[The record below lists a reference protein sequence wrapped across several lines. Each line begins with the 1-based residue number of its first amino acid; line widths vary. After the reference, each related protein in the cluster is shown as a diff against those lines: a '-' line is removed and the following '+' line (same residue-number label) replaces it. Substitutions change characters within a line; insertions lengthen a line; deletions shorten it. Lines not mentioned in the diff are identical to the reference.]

1 MLTPAL
7 QIQCPRAGNALH
19 VLTLDG
25 NDRTLGLP
33 HNALPTSQTDRG
45 YTTAPNSNRPG
56 SSCSAAPASIALT
69 QPQTLIGNKDSL
81 AGIIPRPPSKVANIP
96 SAKTTNRQRSL
107 RESTRTHSTNKSTE
121 MAVSRQTR
129 SNRIIQSAKPSTV
142 AIKPFPSE
150 VVPSVSPQSNSNPT
164 SKIHRQTIA
173 GSLMVSPS
181 QVSHEM
187 PQVLSSRD
195 TPLVIST
202 NEYKSAPRSLEK
214 DRPLSSRHRNSYPL
228 GAHAAGVY
236 SKHRSSTIHSGINVP
251 TVNAMLRDMDLLSQS
266 RVQQRNQSSPQS
278 SSQPTRTDTVVGN
291 MAADTCSLEE
301 FTQGLGIGA
310 SHTLPTVDM
319 KSIGFHITRLTDI
332 DSSHGKISMSIAALV
347 RMCQVITNPS
357 TSLVLLGN
365 GALTALLTLIPR
377 AIAWPDVLA
386 NINILVNVIVT
397 ENPSAE
403 QLIIKHGGISLLL
416 KAADQSSKA
425 YLEMKI
431 LTEKNTNEISQG
443 IPFDTL
449 IDSSIVRDSVEF
461 MDKSDKHT
469 KTEIIQS
476 MLSIFEKIEI
486 LLEIISCIS
495 LDLSLDDAVE
505 QLINDASRLVDC
517 ELVLFYLVDRETD
530 ELVAYEAHSMSMDS
544 CEREVMGKAN
554 FPPGYGIAGHAAQI
568 GKLVCVRDPL
578 QSEMFHED
586 IDYRGG
592 NGKARSLICIP
603 ICTEDG
609 TPFGVLELVNKLGPN
624 DKNEYFTH
632 EDEYLLKVLGIS
644 AGAMMANANI
654 YENML
659 NTQKKVEVLLET
671 TRSLGSILDIDVLVK
686 MIMHS
691 AKDLLSADRCT
702 LFLND
707 NEQKQLLAL
716 IQGRDSL
723 QEIRI
728 PRNAGIAGD
737 VFMSGQPINISD
749 AYKDERFNSAVDEQT
764 DYRTRNIL
772 CMPIKNIHGESIG
785 VTQMINKKTGAF
797 TIEDEKILSS
807 FSAQAAIVLEK
818 SQLFKK
824 TKDMRIYLQSILSS
838 ITSCVITLTKSMRM
852 HTSNRPLLMNA
863 LGITEEFMREN
874 SCNKWI
880 GQENISILNDI
891 LWVFFDGQAIYVA
904 DYEIKGASTTIIV
917 NYQVMPLIGSKGVV
931 IVFDDISSERH
942 AVMTLGRYMSPELAK
957 QVMQDNGQLG
967 GKRKKVSILFSDI
980 RSFTTISEGMEPTD
994 VVEILNHHF
1003 TDAVNAITDEQGIL
1017 DKFIGDAVMAVF
1029 GVPFSGSEDAVHA
1042 CNTALRMR
1050 DLLVLSNKERSVQ
1063 GKTTIKTGI
1072 GINTGM
1078 VLSGN
1083 IGSTKRM
1090 EFSCIGD
1097 AVNLASRTEGLTK
1110 FYGVTILVTE
1120 FSLQETGDA
1129 FLVREL
1135 EPVIVTGRK
1144 TSVRMYELLG
1154 RKGDTLPESIR
1165 NTMDLYAL
1173 AYSHYK
1179 QRQFLEAAD
1188 IFQQAIDSYE
1198 DGPSKILL
1206 TRCEQYMDK
1215 PPPPD
1220 WTTVYVAEEK

>member
-1 MLTPAL
+1 
-7 QIQCPRAGNALH
+7 
-19 VLTLDG
+19 
-25 NDRTLGLP
+25 
-33 HNALPTSQTDRG
+33 
-45 YTTAPNSNRPG
+45 
-56 SSCSAAPASIALT
+56 
-69 QPQTLIGNKDSL
+69 
-81 AGIIPRPPSKVANIP
+81 
-96 SAKTTNRQRSL
+96 
-107 RESTRTHSTNKSTE
+107 
-121 MAVSRQTR
+121 
-129 SNRIIQSAKPSTV
+129 
-142 AIKPFPSE
+142 
-150 VVPSVSPQSNSNPT
+150 
-164 SKIHRQTIA
+164 
-173 GSLMVSPS
+173 
-181 QVSHEM
+181 
-187 PQVLSSRD
+187 
-195 TPLVIST
+195 
-202 NEYKSAPRSLEK
+202 
-214 DRPLSSRHRNSYPL
+214 
-228 GAHAAGVY
+228 
-236 SKHRSSTIHSGINVP
+236 
-251 TVNAMLRDMDLLSQS
+251 
-266 RVQQRNQSSPQS
+266 
-278 SSQPTRTDTVVGN
+278 
-291 MAADTCSLEE
+291 
-301 FTQGLGIGA
+301 
-310 SHTLPTVDM
+310 
-319 KSIGFHITRLTDI
+319 
-332 DSSHGKISMSIAALV
+332 
-347 RMCQVITNPS
+347 
-357 TSLVLLGN
+357 
-365 GALTALLTLIPR
+365 
-377 AIAWPDVLA
+377 
-386 NINILVNVIVT
+386 
-397 ENPSAE
+397 
-403 QLIIKHGGISLLL
+403 
-416 KAADQSSKA
+416 
-425 YLEMKI
+425 
-431 LTEKNTNEISQG
+431 
-443 IPFDTL
+443 
-449 IDSSIVRDSVEF
+449 
-461 MDKSDKHT
+461 
-469 KTEIIQS
+469 
-476 MLSIFEKIEI
+476 
-486 LLEIISCIS
+486 
-495 LDLSLDDAVE
+495 
-505 QLINDASRLVDC
+505 
-517 ELVLFYLVDRETD
+517 
-530 ELVAYEAHSMSMDS
+530 
-544 CEREVMGKAN
+544 
-554 FPPGYGIAGHAAQI
+554 
-568 GKLVCVRDPL
+568 
-578 QSEMFHED
+578 
-586 IDYRGG
+586 
-592 NGKARSLICIP
+592 
-603 ICTEDG
+603 
-609 TPFGVLELVNKLGPN
+609 
-624 DKNEYFTH
+624 
-632 EDEYLLKVLGIS
+632 
-644 AGAMMANANI
+644 MMANANI

-686 MIMHS
+686 MIMQS

-728 PRNAGIAGD
+728 PRNAGIAGA
-737 VFMSGQPINISD
+737 VFMSGQPINIPD
-749 AYKDERFNSAVDEQT
+749 AYKDERFNPAVDKQT

-807 FSAQAAIVLEK
+807 FSAQAAVALEK

-838 ITSCVITLTKSMRM
+838 ITSCVITLTESMRM
-852 HTSNRPLLMNA
+852 HTFNRPLLMNA

-874 SCNKWI
+874 PCNKWI

-891 LWVFFDGQAIYVA
+891 LRVFSDGQAIYVA

-942 AVMTLGRYMSPELAK
+942 AVMTLGRYMSPALAK

-1017 DKFIGDAVMAVF
+1017 DKFIG
-1029 GVPFSGSEDAVHA
+1029 
-1042 CNTALRMR
+1042 
-1050 DLLVLSNKERSVQ
+1050 LVR
-1063 GKTTIKTGI
+1063 
-1072 GINTGM
+1072 
-1078 VLSGN
+1078 N

-1154 RKGDTLPESIR
+1154 RKGDTLPESTR

-1179 QRQFLEAAD
+1179 QRQFVEAAD

-1220 WTTVYVAEEK
+1220 WTTVYVAEGK

>member
-56 SSCSAAPASIALT
+56 SSCSAAPASIALM
-69 QPQTLIGNKDSL
+69 QPRTLIGNKDSL
-81 AGIIPRPPSKVANIP
+81 TGIIPRPPSKVTNVP

-150 VVPSVSPQSNSNPT
+150 VVPSVSPQSNFNPT
-164 SKIHRQTIA
+164 SKIHRQTIS
-173 GSLMVSPS
+173 GGLMVSPS
-181 QVSHEM
+181 QMSHEM

-228 GAHAAGVY
+228 GAHTAGFY

-266 RVQQRNQSSPQS
+266 RVQQRDQSSPQS

-291 MAADTCSLEE
+291 MAADTCSSEE
-301 FTQGLGIGA
+301 FTQGLGLSMRRESHSARCKRVSVSQPVQNDALLGIGIGA
-310 SHTLPTVDM
+310 SHTLPAVDM
-319 KSIGFHITRLTDI
+319 KNIGFHITRLTDI
-332 DSSHGKISMSIAALV
+332 DSSHGKISMSITALV
-347 RMCQVITNPS
+347 RMCQVITNPP

-431 LTEKNTNEISQG
+431 RTEKNTKEQEIYSSASITTHSSQHIPENRSVPDILQPIKVDEVEAIRTISMENEG
-443 IPFDTL
+443 IVYGLLKKFYGSTF
-449 IDSSIVRDSVEF
+449 IEF

-505 QLINDASRLVDC
+505 QLVNDASRLVDC

-592 NGKARSLICIP
+592 NDKARSLICIP

-624 DKNEYFTH
+624 GKNEYFTH

-686 MIMHS
+686 MIMQS

-728 PRNAGIAGD
+728 PRNAGIAGA
-737 VFMSGQPINISD
+737 VFMSGQPINIPD
-749 AYKDERFNSAVDEQT
+749 AYKDERFNPAVDKQT
-764 DYRTRNIL
+764 GYRTRNIL

-807 FSAQAAIVLEK
+807 FSAQAAVALEK

-824 TKDMRIYLQSILSS
+824 TEDMRIYLQSILSS
-838 ITSCVITLTKSMRM
+838 ITSCVITLTESMRM
-852 HTSNRPLLMNA
+852 HTFNRPLLMDA

-874 SCNKWI
+874 PCNKWI

-891 LWVFFDGQAIYVA
+891 LRVFSDGQAIYVA

-942 AVMTLGRYMSPELAK
+942 AVMTLGRYMSPALAK

-1029 GVPFSGSEDAVHA
+1029 GVPFSGPEDAVHA

-1050 DLLVLSNKERSVQ
+1050 DLLVLSNKERSAQ
-1063 GKTTIKTGI
+1063 GKTTIKIGI

-1120 FSLQETGDA
+1120 FSLKR
-1129 FLVREL
+1129 LVTL
-1135 EPVIVTGRK
+1135 FWFAN
-1144 TSVRMYELLG
+1144 SSLL
-1154 RKGDTLPESIR
+1154 
-1165 NTMDLYAL
+1165 
-1173 AYSHYK
+1173 
-1179 QRQFLEAAD
+1179 
-1188 IFQQAIDSYE
+1188 
-1198 DGPSKILL
+1198 
-1206 TRCEQYMDK
+1206 
-1215 PPPPD
+1215 
-1220 WTTVYVAEEK
+1220 

>member
-301 FTQGLGIGA
+301 FTQGLGLSMRRESHSARCKRVSVSQPVQNDALLGIGIGA

-431 LTEKNTNEISQG
+431 RTEKNTK
-443 IPFDTL
+443 
-449 IDSSIVRDSVEF
+449 F

-737 VFMSGQPINISD
+737 VFMSGRKISNDSCFDISSISNFEIQFGNETAVTALTNAFPYSLLEPINISD
-749 AYKDERFNSAVDEQT
+749 AYKDERFNPAVDEQT
-764 DYRTRNIL
+764 DYRTRNIYACQL
-772 CMPIKNIHGESIG
+772 KNIHGESIG

-807 FSAQAAIVLEK
+807 FSA
-818 SQLFKK
+818 
-824 TKDMRIYLQSILSS
+824 
-838 ITSCVITLTKSMRM
+838 
-852 HTSNRPLLMNA
+852 
-863 LGITEEFMREN
+863 
-874 SCNKWI
+874 
-880 GQENISILNDI
+880 
-891 LWVFFDGQAIYVA
+891 QAIYVA

-942 AVMTLGRYMSPELAK
+942 AVMTLGRYMSPALAK

-1029 GVPFSGSEDAVHA
+1029 GVPFSGPEDAVHA

-1050 DLLVLSNKERSVQ
+1050 DLLVLSNKERSAQ
-1063 GKTTIKTGI
+1063 GKTTIKIGI

-1154 RKGDTLPESIR
+1154 RKGDTLPESTR

-1179 QRQFLEAAD
+1179 QRQFCR
-1188 IFQQAIDSYE
+1188 
-1198 DGPSKILL
+1198 GG
-1206 TRCEQYMDK
+1206 
-1215 PPPPD
+1215 
-1220 WTTVYVAEEK
+1220 

>member
-1 MLTPAL
+1 MLTLAL
-7 QIQCPRAGNALH
+7 QIQCPKAGNALH

-56 SSCSAAPASIALT
+56 SSCSAAPASIALM
-69 QPQTLIGNKDSL
+69 QPQTLIGNEGSL
-81 AGIIPRPPSKVANIP
+81 TGIIPRPPSKVANIP

-150 VVPSVSPQSNSNPT
+150 VVPSVSPQSNFNPT

-181 QVSHEM
+181 QMSHEM

-228 GAHAAGVY
+228 GAHTAGFY

-266 RVQQRNQSSPQS
+266 RVQQRDQVIISIKQPTYSNKYGVVTWPRIHVHRGVYTGIGFEHEKRVTLCSMIPTYIFKCCVEMGQPNSTALRLFLGRLLGQMSSPTLTS
-278 SSQPTRTDTVVGN
+278 RPHPL
-291 MAADTCSLEE
+291 SL
-301 FTQGLGIGA
+301 T
-310 SHTLPTVDM
+310 
-319 KSIGFHITRLTDI
+319 TRL
-332 DSSHGKISMSIAALV
+332 S
-347 RMCQVITNPS
+347 R
-357 TSLVLLGN
+357 
-365 GALTALLTLIPR
+365 TLIISR
-377 AIAWPDVLA
+377 EADHACNGQQTIVQESSYCTLA
-386 NINILVNVIVT
+386 LR
-397 ENPSAE
+397 
-403 QLIIKHGGISLLL
+403 
-416 KAADQSSKA
+416 A

-431 LTEKNTNEISQG
+431 RTDRAPHTGELPKTSCCDFIIVNFCWK
-443 IPFDTL
+443 
-449 IDSSIVRDSVEF
+449 SS
-461 MDKSDKHT
+461 
-469 KTEIIQS
+469 
-476 MLSIFEKIEI
+476 
-486 LLEIISCIS
+486 SCIS

-505 QLINDASRLVDC
+505 HCHDASRLVTVNGFSFILSTAKQRAGC
-517 ELVLFYLVDRETD
+517 LRSPL
-530 ELVAYEAHSMSMDS
+530 YEYGP

-554 FPPGYGIAGHAAQI
+554 FPTWLWYCWTRSTNRKAG
-568 GKLVCVRDPL
+568 LCPRSTT
-578 QSEMFHED
+578 SECSTRILITVAET
-586 IDYRGG
+586 
-592 NGKARSLICIP
+592 RSVAHCICIP

-609 TPFGVLELVNKLGPN
+609 TPFGVLEW
-624 DKNEYFTH
+624 
-632 EDEYLLKVLGIS
+632 
-644 AGAMMANANI
+644 
-654 YENML
+654 
-659 NTQKKVEVLLET
+659 
-671 TRSLGSILDIDVLVK
+671 
-686 MIMHS
+686 S

-728 PRNAGIAGD
+728 PRNAGIAGA
-737 VFMSGQPINISD
+737 VFMSGQPINIPD
-749 AYKDERFNSAVDEQT
+749 AYKDERFNPAVDEQT
-764 DYRTRNIL
+764 GYRTRNIL

-807 FSAQAAIVLEK
+807 FSAQAAVALEK

-838 ITSCVITLTKSMRM
+838 ITSCVITLTESMRM
-852 HTSNRPLLMNA
+852 HTFNRPLLMNA

-874 SCNKWI
+874 PCNKWI

-891 LWVFFDGQAIYVA
+891 LRVFSDGQAIYVA

-942 AVMTLGRYMSPELAK
+942 AVMTLGRYMSPALAK

-967 GKRKKVSILFSDI
+967 GKRKKVSILF
-980 RSFTTISEGMEPTD
+980 
-994 VVEILNHHF
+994 
-1003 TDAVNAITDEQGIL
+1003 Q
-1017 DKFIGDAVMAVF
+1017 
-1029 GVPFSGSEDAVHA
+1029 
-1042 CNTALRMR
+1042 
-1050 DLLVLSNKERSVQ
+1050 
-1063 GKTTIKTGI
+1063 
-1072 GINTGM
+1072 
-1078 VLSGN
+1078 
-1083 IGSTKRM
+1083 
-1090 EFSCIGD
+1090 
-1097 AVNLASRTEGLTK
+1097 
-1110 FYGVTILVTE
+1110 
-1120 FSLQETGDA
+1120 
-1129 FLVREL
+1129 
-1135 EPVIVTGRK
+1135 
-1144 TSVRMYELLG
+1144 
-1154 RKGDTLPESIR
+1154 
-1165 NTMDLYAL
+1165 
-1173 AYSHYK
+1173 
-1179 QRQFLEAAD
+1179 
-1188 IFQQAIDSYE
+1188 
-1198 DGPSKILL
+1198 
-1206 TRCEQYMDK
+1206 
-1215 PPPPD
+1215 
-1220 WTTVYVAEEK
+1220 

>member
-56 SSCSAAPASIALT
+56 SSCSAAPASIALM

-81 AGIIPRPPSKVANIP
+81 TGIIPRPPSKVANIP

-150 VVPSVSPQSNSNPT
+150 VVPSVSPQSNFNPT
-164 SKIHRQTIA
+164 SKIHRQTIS
-173 GSLMVSPS
+173 GGLMVSPS
-181 QVSHEM
+181 QMSHEM

-228 GAHAAGVY
+228 GAHTAGFY

-266 RVQQRNQSSPQS
+266 RVQQRDQSSPQS

-291 MAADTCSLEE
+291 MAADTCSSEE
-301 FTQGLGIGA
+301 FTQGLGLSMRRE
-310 SHTLPTVDM
+310 SHSARCKRHVHYCAC
-319 KSIGFHITRLTDI
+319 SHV
-332 DSSHGKISMSIAALV
+332 SSHY
-347 RMCQVITNPS
+347 QS
-357 TSLVLLGN
+357 TYIFSVAWKW
-365 GALTALLTLIPR
+365 ALTALLTLIPR

-397 ENPSAE
+397 EN
-403 QLIIKHGGISLLL
+403 Q
-416 KAADQSSKA
+416 
-425 YLEMKI
+425 
-431 LTEKNTNEISQG
+431 
-443 IPFDTL
+443 
-449 IDSSIVRDSVEF
+449 F

-505 QLINDASRLVDC
+505 QLVNDASRLVDC

-624 DKNEYFTH
+624 GKNEYFTH

-686 MIMHS
+686 MIMQS

-728 PRNAGIAGD
+728 PRNAGIAGA
-737 VFMSGQPINISD
+737 VFMSGQPINIPD
-749 AYKDERFNSAVDEQT
+749 AYKDERFNPAVDKQT
-764 DYRTRNIL
+764 GYRTRNIL

-807 FSAQAAIVLEK
+807 FSAQ
-818 SQLFKK
+818 
-824 TKDMRIYLQSILSS
+824 
-838 ITSCVITLTKSMRM
+838 
-852 HTSNRPLLMNA
+852 
-863 LGITEEFMREN
+863 EEFMREN
-874 SCNKWI
+874 PCNKWI

-891 LWVFFDGQAIYVA
+891 LRVFSDGQAIYVA

-942 AVMTLGRYMSPELAK
+942 AVMTLGRYMSPALAK

-1029 GVPFSGSEDAVHA
+1029 GVPFSGPEDAVHA

-1050 DLLVLSNKERSVQ
+1050 DLLVLSNKERSAQ
-1063 GKTTIKTGI
+1063 GKTTIKIGI

-1154 RKGDTLPESIR
+1154 RKGDTLPESTR

-1179 QRQFLEAAD
+1179 QRQFVEAAD

-1220 WTTVYVAEEK
+1220 WTTVYVAEGK

>member
-56 SSCSAAPASIALT
+56 SSCSAAPASIALM
-69 QPQTLIGNKDSL
+69 QPRTLIGNKDSL
-81 AGIIPRPPSKVANIP
+81 TGIIPRPPSKVTNVP

-150 VVPSVSPQSNSNPT
+150 VVPSVSPQSNFNPT
-164 SKIHRQTIA
+164 SKIHRQTIS
-173 GSLMVSPS
+173 GGLMVSPS
-181 QVSHEM
+181 QMSHEM

-228 GAHAAGVY
+228 EHIQQD
-236 SKHRSSTIHSGINVP
+236 STQNIDQVP
-251 TVNAMLRDMDLLSQS
+251 SIVALM
-266 RVQQRNQSSPQS
+266 SPQS
-278 SSQPTRTDTVVGN
+278 MPCCGIWTYFHNPEFNNATKHHLNQ
-291 MAADTCSLEE
+291 AANLLE
-301 FTQGLGIGA
+301 QIR
-310 SHTLPTVDM
+310 HTLPAVDM
-319 KSIGFHITRLTDI
+319 KNIGFHITRLTDI
-332 DSSHGKISMSIAALV
+332 DSSHGKISMSITALV
-347 RMCQVITNPS
+347 RMCQVITNPP

-431 LTEKNTNEISQG
+431 RTEKNTGEIPQG
-443 IPFDTL
+443 LPSDTF
-449 IDSSIVRDSVEF
+449 INSSIVRDSVGHESSAKQYVDSTKKSTTCHPEEQEIYSSASTTTHSSQHIPENRSVPDILQPIKVDEVEVIRTISMENEGIVYGLLKKFYGSTFIEF

-505 QLINDASRLVDC
+505 QLVNDASRLVDC

-592 NGKARSLICIP
+592 NGEARSLICIP

-624 DKNEYFTH
+624 GKNEYFTH

-686 MIMHS
+686 MIMQS

-728 PRNAGIAGD
+728 PRNAGIAGCC
-737 VFMSGQPINISD
+737 V
-749 AYKDERFNSAVDEQT
+749 YERAFNPAVDKQT
-764 DYRTRNIL
+764 GYRTRNIL

-807 FSAQAAIVLEK
+807 FSAQ
-818 SQLFKK
+818 
-824 TKDMRIYLQSILSS
+824 
-838 ITSCVITLTKSMRM
+838 
-852 HTSNRPLLMNA
+852 
-863 LGITEEFMREN
+863 EEFMREN
-874 SCNKWI
+874 PCNKWI

-891 LWVFFDGQAIYVA
+891 LRVFSDGQAIYVA

-942 AVMTLGRYMSPELAK
+942 AVMTLGRYMSPALAK

-1017 DKFIGDAVMAVF
+1017 DKFIGAV
-1029 GVPFSGSEDAVHA
+1029 
-1042 CNTALRMR
+1042 
-1050 DLLVLSNKERSVQ
+1050 LVV
-1063 GKTTIKTGI
+1063 
-1072 GINTGM
+1072 
-1078 VLSGN
+1078 
-1083 IGSTKRM
+1083 
-1090 EFSCIGD
+1090 
-1097 AVNLASRTEGLTK
+1097 
-1110 FYGVTILVTE
+1110 
-1120 FSLQETGDA
+1120 
-1129 FLVREL
+1129 
-1135 EPVIVTGRK
+1135 
-1144 TSVRMYELLG
+1144 
-1154 RKGDTLPESIR
+1154 
-1165 NTMDLYAL
+1165 
-1173 AYSHYK
+1173 
-1179 QRQFLEAAD
+1179 
-1188 IFQQAIDSYE
+1188 
-1198 DGPSKILL
+1198 
-1206 TRCEQYMDK
+1206 
-1215 PPPPD
+1215 
-1220 WTTVYVAEEK
+1220 